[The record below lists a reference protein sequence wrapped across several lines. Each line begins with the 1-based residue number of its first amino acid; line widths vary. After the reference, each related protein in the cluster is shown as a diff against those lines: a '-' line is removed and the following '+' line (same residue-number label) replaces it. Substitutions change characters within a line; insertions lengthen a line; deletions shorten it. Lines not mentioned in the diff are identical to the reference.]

1 MNIYLQSIPFWSK
14 FTIMEK
20 YMFNF
25 LLRCIGISLSPTMI
39 FYTIHHIIHN
49 NYANAALGIVMF
61 VFALWLA
68 LHEE

>member
-25 LLRCIGISLSPTMI
+25 LLRCAGVLLSPAMLL
-39 FYTIHHIIHN
+39 YTIHHMIYN
-49 NYANAALGIVMF
+49 NYANVALGIVMF

>member
-1 MNIYLQSIPFWSK
+1 
-14 FTIMEK
+14 MEK

-25 LLRCIGISLSPTMI
+25 LLRCAGVLLSPTMLL
-39 FYTIHHIIHN
+39 YSIHHMILN
-49 NYANAALGIVMF
+49 NYANVALGIVMF